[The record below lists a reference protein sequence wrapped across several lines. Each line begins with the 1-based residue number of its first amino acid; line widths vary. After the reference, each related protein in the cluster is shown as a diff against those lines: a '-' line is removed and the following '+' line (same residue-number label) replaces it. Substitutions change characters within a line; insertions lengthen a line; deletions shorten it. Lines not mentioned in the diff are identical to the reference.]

1 MNAIEQVRF
10 ARVVRPMKTLF
21 ATSLGRKSA
30 ATSVLVKVTLD
41 SGAVGV
47 GEAPTS
53 FALKHETVPA
63 IARVLRAVR
72 GELID
77 LSIEDY
83 AGKVTELRRRF
94 PAFRMTVSGLEVA
107 LFRAW
112 LADRGVSELEHW
124 GGRTRKIETDIT
136 IPFIRDEEML
146 TNWLTR
152 AVRTGFGSYKVK
164 VSGNP
169 LVDVKLV
176 RTVRD
181 FLHGHLSGHAL
192 KQSALGGHPS
202 EDGAPS
208 AHASKDSVTRG
219 NPPTI
224 RLDGNQGFREETY
237 MRMIDLLD
245 RNRIGIELFEQ
256 PLRKD
261 DHVGLRNIR
270 KRSAV
275 PVILDETVCDSADC
289 RRAIEEGLGDGVNI
303 KIAKSGIADSAAIID
318 MAERAGLKLMIG
330 CMTETMVGLS
340 AGICMA
346 AGTGAF
352 DFVDLDSIHFLFHK
366 AREGNITIAGPQYV
380 L

>member
-152 AVRTGFGSYKVK
+152 AVRTGFTTYKVK

-181 FLHGHLSGHAL
+181 FLHGHLSGHA
-192 KQSALGGHPS
+192 
-202 EDGAPS
+202 
-208 AHASKDSVTRG
+208 
-219 NPPTI
+219 
-224 RLDGNQGFREETY
+224 
-237 MRMIDLLD
+237 
-245 RNRIGIELFEQ
+245 
-256 PLRKD
+256 
-261 DHVGLRNIR
+261 
-270 KRSAV
+270 
-275 PVILDETVCDSADC
+275 
-289 RRAIEEGLGDGVNI
+289 
-303 KIAKSGIADSAAIID
+303 
-318 MAERAGLKLMIG
+318 
-330 CMTETMVGLS
+330 
-340 AGICMA
+340 
-346 AGTGAF
+346 
-352 DFVDLDSIHFLFHK
+352 
-366 AREGNITIAGPQYV
+366 
-380 L
+380 